1 MIKKSPI
8 SHWHGKYTGSINL
21 REAPNNSRMMDQL
34 ASIGVAF
41 QDEFIDQVFD
51 QNVQYYETPPKTTI
65 SSVFSRR
72 EKQWAI
78 REVYEKHKP
87 VRPFGLGQIY
97 ESETGIWLLAGKK
110 CRTPGLYTRADPDT
124 GVPTDEPLTH
134 TNERI
139 HSCVRIRL
147 DLEGL
152 GKHPLNILPW

>member
-1 MIKKSPI
+1 
-8 SHWHGKYTGSINL
+8 
-21 REAPNNSRMMDQL
+21 MMDQF

-51 QNVQYYETPPKTTI
+51 QNVQYYENPPKTTI
-65 SSVFSRR
+65 TNAFSRR

-97 ESETGIWLLAGKK
+97 ESETGIWLLAGKQ

-124 GVPTDEPLTH
+124 GMLTDEPLTH

-152 GKHPLNILPW
+152 GKHLFEQQTREFTCVCASEELEY